1 MARPESGDWRRTLAL
16 ALAPMSLMFATC
28 ANPVVSIGTD
38 CLPSGTD
45 QELQAA
51 IDRRATVTL
60 CPRAEVTLNAPLIL
74 RQGTTLG
81 TAGMPVSPA
90 EMATVRVSPT
100 FPSPSGAA
108 IVSSGSDIRLLAV
121 RFDGNRRGLGAR
133 EPLGLIELGPGQ
145 NYDVEG
151 CAFTDAPG
159 WTHLHLLEPCETS
172 VVSGNVVESAPRPH
186 SDGAALADGFS
197 ISCAHTRIEG
207 NQINDISATGIVY
220 FGGPGTTIRNNV
232 IVETTTSA
240 DSAIN
245 VGDAVVPD
253 HTGVVIENNQILVNS
268 PRYMHVGI
276 AVGLH
281 VWGKSATISGV
292 TVRDNQI
299 SGMTRYG
306 LAVDGCLECTVENNQ
321 ISDWHA
327 VPTLDA
333 CAAPAAYLAALTV
346 AHASGTLQPAFADEK
361 IDGCL
366 GEPDVLGPIYRD
378 YAGAGPMP
386 DYFAFEVALYSQR
399 LEQGLDAGALLRADW
414 DRVAARAQVIC
425 PAGDTASLESIWRA
439 LADAQYGD
447 GLTPD
452 AADARVR
459 AELAA
464 SPPGTPCG
472 PPAP

>member
-1 MARPESGDWRRTLAL
+1 MACWRAVPLVALLLA
-16 ALAPMSLMFATC
+16 AC
-28 ANPVVSIGTD
+28 ANPIAHIGTD
-38 CLPSGTD
+38 CVPSGTD
-45 QELQAA
+45 RELQAA
-51 IDRRATVTL
+51 IDQRATVLL
-60 CPRAEVTLNAPLIL
+60 CPRAEVTLYAPLIL
-74 RQGTTLG
+74 RQGTTLE
-81 TAGMPVSPA
+81 TAGLPDAPA
-90 EMATVRVSPT
+90 DMATVRVSPT

-108 IVSSGSDIRLLAV
+108 IVSSGSDITLRAV

-145 NYDVEG
+145 GYDVEG

-159 WTHLHLLEPCETS
+159 WTHLHLLEPCDTS

-186 SDGAALADGFS
+186 ADGAALADGFS
-197 ISCAHTRIEG
+197 ISCAHTLIER

-220 FGGPGTTIRNNV
+220 FGGPGTTIRDNV

-253 HTGVVIENNQILVNS
+253 HTGVVIENNQILVSS

-281 VWGKSATISGV
+281 VWGRSVTISGV
-292 TVRDNQI
+292 TVRGNHI
-299 SGMTRYG
+299 SGMIRYG
-306 LAVDGCLECTVENNQ
+306 LAVDGCLDCTVENNQ
-321 ISDWHA
+321 IDDWHP

-333 CAAPAAYLAALTV
+333 CAAPAAYPAALTV
-346 AHASGTLQPAFADEK
+346 AHASGTLQPAFTDEK

-366 GEPDVLGPIYRD
+366 GEPDVLGPVYRD
-378 YAGAGPMP
+378 YAGTGPMP

-399 LEQGLDAGALLRADW
+399 LEQALDATGLLRADW
-414 DRVAARAQVIC
+414 DRVAARARSIC
-425 PAGDTASLESIWRA
+425 PGGDTAGLQAVWRA

-447 GLTPD
+447 GSTPD
-452 AADARVR
+452 TADARVR
-459 AELAA
+459 AALAA

>member
-1 MARPESGDWRRTLAL
+1 MPRRPLDRPCTAAPALLAAL
-16 ALAPMSLMFATC
+16 ALVAC
-28 ANPVVSIGTD
+28 ANSVERIGTD
-38 CLPSGTD
+38 CVPSGTD
-45 QELQAA
+45 QDLQAA
-51 IDRRATVTL
+51 IDHRATVLL
-60 CPRAEVTLNAPLIL
+60 CPRAEMMLSAPLIL
-74 RQGTTLG
+74 RQGTTLE
-81 TAGMPVSPA
+81 TAGAPSA
-90 EMATVRVSPT
+90 AADMATVRLSPA
-100 FPSPSGAA
+100 FPSQSGAA
-108 IVSSGSDIRLLAV
+108 IVSSGSDITLRAV

-133 EPLGLIELGPGQ
+133 EGLGLIELGPGQ

-151 CAFTDAPG
+151 CAFTDTPG

-186 SDGAALADGFS
+186 ADGAALADGFS
-197 ISCAHTRIEG
+197 ISCAHTLIEG

-232 IVETTTSA
+232 ITEATTSA

-253 HTGVVIENNQILVNS
+253 HTGVVIENNRIVIQS

-281 VWGKSATISGV
+281 VWGRSTTVSGV
-292 TVRDNQI
+292 TVRGNQL

-306 LAVDGCLECTVENNQ
+306 LAVDGCLDCTVENNQ
-321 ISDWHA
+321 IAGWHP

-333 CAAPAAYLAALTV
+333 CAPPAAYLAALTV
-346 AHASGTLQPAFADEK
+346 AHASGALQPAFTDEK

-366 GEPDVLGPIYRD
+366 GEADVLGPIYHD
-378 YAGAGPMP
+378 YAGTGPMP
-386 DYFAFEVALYSQR
+386 DYFAFEVALFSQR
-399 LEQGLDAGALLRADW
+399 LEQGLEATALLRGEW
-414 DRVAARAQVIC
+414 EGVRARAQAIC
-425 PAGDTASLESIWRA
+425 PAGDSAGVQAAWRA